1 MDPEK
6 CCESG
11 CNPCER
17 DPDKEGPI
25 DLYNYIGGEF
35 VCQSGDEWMN
45 VLEPATGLRFA
56 RVPLS
61 TSEDVDAAVAAARK
75 AQPAWGALS
84 VDERA
89 VWLDRI
95 ADALEERYEDIA
107 SLESRDTG
115 KPISLA
121 RAVDAQRSVTNFRFF
136 AGLLREQESEI
147 FEMEDSTNFVV
158 HKPVGV
164 GALITPWNLPLYLLS
179 WKVAP
184 AIGMG
189 NSVVC
194 KPSELTPM
202 TADLLMQVID
212 DVGLPAG
219 VVNLVHGNG
228 GGAGAPLVAH
238 HDVDLVSFTGGTDTG
253 QKVAASA
260 APSFKKLSLELGGKN
275 ASIVFSDC
283 DMETTVSG
291 VVRAG
296 FLNQGQVCLCGSRVL
311 VEDSIYEQFRDRFVD
326 AVESMVV
333 GDPSDEAT
341 ELGALISSEHLGKV
355 SEYVEVAK
363 KEGGNLLTGGQPSL
377 PSKFEH
383 GNWMAPTVIEG
394 LSPDSRCS
402 TEEIF
407 GPVVTLHRFGSE
419 EEAVAIANN
428 TRYGLAGSV
437 WTSDLERGKRV
448 SESLETGM
456 VWVNTWLH
464 RDLRVPFGGVKDSG
478 VGREGGKW
486 SLGFFSEAMN
496 VCVKHD

>member
-1 MDPEK
+1 MD
-6 CCESG
+6 
-11 CNPCER
+11 
-17 DPDKEGPI
+17 
-25 DLYNYIGGEF
+25 DLRNYIGGRF
-35 VCQSGDEWMN
+35 VTHSDDQWLDN
-45 VLEPATGLRFA
+45 TEPATGSHIC

-61 TSEDVDAAVAAARK
+61 DSSDVDAAVAAARS
-75 AQPAWGALS
+75 AHPAWGALS
-84 VDERA
+84 HSERA
-89 VWLDRI
+89 DWLDRI
-95 ADALEERYEDIA
+95 ADALEARYEDVA
-107 SLESRDTG
+107 ALESRDTG

-121 RAVDAQRSVTNFRFF
+121 RDVDAQRSVSNFRFF
-136 AGLLREQESEI
+136 AGMLREHEEEV
-147 FEMEDSTNFVV
+147 FEMASATNYVV

-189 NSVVC
+189 NTVVC

-212 DVGLPAG
+212 EVGLPAG
-219 VVNLVHGNG
+219 VVNLVHGDG
-228 GGAGAPLVAH
+228 VGAGAPLVAH
-238 HDVDLVSFTGGTDTG
+238 SDVDLVSFTGGTSTG
-253 QKVAASA
+253 EKVAASA
-260 APSFKKLSLELGGKN
+260 APAFKKLSLELGGKN
-275 ASIVFSDC
+275 ASVVFADC
-283 DMETTVSG
+283 DMESTVAG

-296 FLNQGQVCLCGSRVL
+296 FLNQGQVCLCGSRIL
-311 VEDSIYEQFRDRFVD
+311 IEDSIYDEFRDRFID
-326 AVESMVV
+326 AVEAMRV

-341 ELGALISSEHLGKV
+341 DLGALISGQHLEKV
-355 SEYVEVAK
+355 QGYVELAK
-363 KEGGNLLTGGQPSL
+363 QEGGNLLTGGAPCM
-377 PSKFEH
+377 PAEFEH
-383 GNWMAPTVIEG
+383 GNWMGPTVIEG

-407 GPVVTLHRFGSE
+407 GPVVTLHPFSSE
-419 EEAVAIANN
+419 DEAVAIANN

-437 WTSDLERGKRV
+437 WTGDLEKGKRV
-448 SESLETGM
+448 SEAIETGM